1 MSKTDKSQQLL
12 NWLTSEKNK
21 DDIELERTK
30 KRIIREIKQI
40 NKKDLF
46 PEPKKLTLW
55 QKIKILILGH

>member
-1 MSKTDKSQQLL
+1 L